1 MQTFKSIIIEDE
13 KEYIDI
19 LKFYLKKIEGIEIL
33 NEYGDTVSAA
43 LEIERQKPDLIFLDI
58 NISGLDG
65 PEFVDL
71 LIHRPKIIIVSSHPE
86 SIMKSDFP
94 DVDYDGYLQKP
105 VDLEKLKAVIE
116 KL

>member
-33 NEYGDTVSAA
+33 SEYGDTVNAA

-65 PEFVDL
+65 PEFIDL

-86 SIMKSDFP
+86 SIMKSDYP
-94 DVDYDGYLQKP
+94 DVAYDGYIQKP
-105 VDLEKLKAVIE
+105 VDLEKLEAVIQ